1 MLAAPEKNRHRKS
14 SRAGYAL
21 EAEATCASAAAIW
34 LAGVRKRTAIER
46 VTAQPTKTNHGQEI
60 FGHQSGMNHPKF
72 HCDATSFPR
81 RSARTSK
88 AGIVTLHNTSTD
100 IIPTVIPTTLAPS
113 EPRRRV
119 SIPRRKTPTNAP

>member
-1 MLAAPEKNRHRKS
+1 MSDFNLCQALVGDARGQFEKESPPKVTVGRH
-14 SRAGYAL
+14 AV

-72 HCDATSFPR
+72 HSAVANFPCS
-81 RSARTSK
+81 SARTSK
-88 AGIVTLHNTSTD
+88 AGIETLHNTSTD
-100 IIPTVIPTTLAPS
+100 MIPIIIPTTLA
-113 EPRRRV
+113 
-119 SIPRRKTPTNAP
+119 T